1 MMKITGLLLAAGK
14 STRFGRD
21 KLIEPL
27 ADSSIAGQSAKN
39 ILPHVS
45 SLAVVIAEHNI
56 ILAKQLEHLALTI
69 LPCSN
74 ADQGMATSLVFGI
87 QHTLDC
93 DGWLIALADMPF
105 IQRDIYAQIISAA
118 QQGHPLIAP
127 YYQQKRGHPIFISKK
142 FKEELLQLQGDVGA
156 RDILLKHADEIH
168 PIQTGDAS
176 ILRDIDFQRDL
187 LK

>member
-45 SLAVVIAEHNI
+45 SLTVVIAEHNI

-105 IQRDIYAQIISAA
+105 IQPETYAAVIAAA
-118 QQGHPLIAP
+118 QQGHPMVAP
-127 YYQQKRGHPIFISKK
+127 YYQHQRGHPVFIGNQ
-142 FKEELLQLQGDVGA
+142 FKTELLRLQGDFGA
-156 RDILLKHADEIH
+156 RDLLRQYSAVINRIEVDNN
-168 PIQTGDAS
+168 GV
-176 ILRDIDFQRDL
+176 LRDVDYEQDL